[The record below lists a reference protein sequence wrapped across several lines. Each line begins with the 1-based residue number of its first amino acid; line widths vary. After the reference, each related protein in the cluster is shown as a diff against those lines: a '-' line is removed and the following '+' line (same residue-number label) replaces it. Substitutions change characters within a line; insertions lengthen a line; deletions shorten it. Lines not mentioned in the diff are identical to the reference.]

1 LTDQIVA
8 RYKKLGFEDG
18 VFVEV
23 SV

>member
-8 RYKKLGFEDG
+8 RYKKLGFEGG